1 MPDTISRSTDR
12 LLCRD
17 RSSPY
22 LLLFVAFSMVAL
34 LAGCATVGKDFPAG
48 QVTAI
53 QIGKTTRE
61 EVREVFGA
69 PWRTGIEDGR
79 RTWTYGKYKYSLFA
93 PARTQDLVIRFN
105 DEGKVVSYTFNTT
118 EHQE

>member
-1 MPDTISRSTDR
+1 MCSIKKKFVNQSFLPVSLTVAG
-12 LLCRD
+12 
-17 RSSPY
+17 
-22 LLLFVAFSMVAL
+22 LFLM
-34 LAGCATVGKDFPAG
+34 AGCATVGKDFPAS
-48 QVTAI
+48 QVTAL
-53 QIGKTTRE
+53 QIGKTTRD
-61 EVREVFGA
+61 EVREIFGA

-105 DEGKVVSYTFNTT
+105 DEGRVVSYTFNTT